1 MSYAEKRRHPR
12 LSVFSAAMLV
22 LDDQGYLSEVKD
34 LSQGG
39 ARVALPRNWNLPI
52 ATECLLL
59 LIFDQ
64 ETVLGIRVRVV
75 RVGVDDL
82 GLEFGPGQEER
93 IAAVLY
99 ESRFI
104 EHE

>member
-22 LDDQGYLSEVKD
+22 LDDQAYLSEVKD

-52 ATECLLL
+52 ATECQLF

-64 ETVLGIRVRVV
+64 ETVIGLRIRVV
-75 RVGVDDL
+75 RVGYDDL
-82 GLEFGPGQEER
+82 GLEFMPGQEEKV
-93 IAAVLY
+93 AAVLY

-104 EHE
+104 EQE

>member
-82 GLEFGPGQEER
+82 GLEFSPGQDER

>member
-52 ATECLLL
+52 STECLLL

-82 GLEFGPGQEER
+82 GLEFSPGQDER

-104 EHE
+104 ENE

>member
-1 MSYAEKRRHPR
+1 MNYAEKRRHPR

-22 LDDQGYLSEVKD
+22 LEDEGYLSEVKD

-39 ARVALPRNWNLPI
+39 ARVALPRNWNRPI
-52 ATECLLL
+52 ATQCQLF

-64 ETVLGIRVRVV
+64 ETVIGLRVRVV
-75 RVGVDDL
+75 RVGSDDL
-82 GLEFGPGQEER
+82 GLEFIAGQEER

-104 EHE
+104 EQE